1 MYINVARINNRASTR
16 QVDCPASLDTY
27 SLPRSLNSTKHGQ
40 ATLYLRSCIIV
51 LINFI
56 IIIFEIYVHKKLI
69 YFVRR
74 EGEIEIGRERERV
87 CEREMA
93 GKTGKWSSE
102 LYTCVRMWNMIW
114 SICWRKLTP
123 RRWKNL
129 TLRFATRYLD
139 VKIYFDLRRVHRIAR
154 LFQWGVKRR
163 DGDVRK
169 RRRLRKRRRRVGPRC
184 SR

>member
-1 MYINVARINNRASTR
+1 MNLGYHSPITKYLKKKSYRNTVMYINVARINNRASTR

-74 EGEIEIGRERERV
+74 EGEIEIGREREREYV
-87 CEREMA
+87 RE
-93 GKTGKWSSE
+93 K
-102 LYTCVRMWNMIW
+102 
-114 SICWRKLTP
+114 
-123 RRWKNL
+123 
-129 TLRFATRYLD
+129 
-139 VKIYFDLRRVHRIAR
+139 
-154 LFQWGVKRR
+154 
-163 DGDVRK
+163 
-169 RRRLRKRRRRVGPRC
+169 
-184 SR
+184 